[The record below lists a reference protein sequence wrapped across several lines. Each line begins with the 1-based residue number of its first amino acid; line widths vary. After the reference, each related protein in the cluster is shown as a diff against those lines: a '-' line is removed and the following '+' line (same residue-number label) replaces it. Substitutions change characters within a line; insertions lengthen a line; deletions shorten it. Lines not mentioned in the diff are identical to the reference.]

1 MNGQVCGGKDSCEE
15 RCELAGVPLKRY
27 ADRKRKTGE
36 GEATS
41 KRLVRL
47 YMNYVIK
54 IYEKRKQKKNSIKMI
69 AEKRLIQTK
78 QTKQSKGS
86 KQQCKTERHPNIED
100 IEREAYQDGWRKR
113 KGRIRHTDGQS
124 SDRH

>member
-54 IYEKRKQKKNSIKMI
+54 IYEKRKQKKKFNQNDSRKKTHSNQTDQTIK
-69 AEKRLIQTK
+69 
-78 QTKQSKGS
+78 
-86 KQQCKTERHPNIED
+86 
-100 IEREAYQDGWRKR
+100 RE
-113 KGRIRHTDGQS
+113 
-124 SDRH
+124 